1 MAWFICV
8 KIYAKIPQNI
18 KRGMDMLLKDKVVII
33 SGVGIGMGQCMAKLA
48 AQEGAKVGLGSR
60 NQDFI
65 NDIVRDIRADGGE
78 AIAVSTDVTNA
89 TQCQALADAVTEE
102 FGQIDGLV
110 NSAYN
115 HGAWASCDVA
125 DPDEWSKVYDV
136 NCTGALR
143 MAQACLPAMK
153 AAGGGA
159 IVNVNTMATVNPF
172 PGEAAYAAA
181 KGGMAALTR
190 HMAKDFGPYG
200 IRVNSARMG
209 WIGGAPVYGYIDHQV
224 ASGRNKDEVVGEIT
238 GRIPLGI
245 IPPEED
251 CARSVLFF
259 VSDYSRVVSGATLD
273 VNGGQYMA
281 P

>member
-1 MAWFICV
+1 
-8 KIYAKIPQNI
+8 
-18 KRGMDMLLKDKVVII
+18 MLLKDKVVII

-48 AQEGAKVGLGSR
+48 AAEGAKVGLGSR
-60 NQDFI
+60 NQEFI
-65 NDIVRDIRADGGE
+65 DEIVGEIRKAGGE
-78 AIAVSTDVTNA
+78 AVAVSTDITKA
-89 TQCQALADAVTEE
+89 DQCQKLADTVAKE
-102 FGQIDGLV
+102 FGRIDGLV

-115 HGAWASCDVA
+115 HGAWATCDVA
-125 DPDEWSKVYDV
+125 DPDEWSSVYDV

-143 MAQACLPAMK
+143 MAQACLPSMK
-153 AAGGGA
+153 ANGGGA

-190 HMAKDFGPYG
+190 HMAKDFGQYG
-200 IRVNSARMG
+200 IRVNSTRMG

-224 ASGRNKDEVVGEIT
+224 ASGRERDEVIGEIT

-251 CARSVLFF
+251 CAKSVLYFL
-259 VSDYSRVVSGATLD
+259 SDYSKVVSGATLD